1 MAEVAEAAPRALDPR
16 LIALKRVAIVPALN
30 EQEAIA
36 LVIDEI
42 RAFDPG
48 LEIVVIDDGSVDRTA
63 VVAEGKGAH
72 VIRLP
77 YNLGI
82 GGSVQTGFRYAF
94 DNGFR
99 LAVRLDGDGQHDASE
114 LGKLLEPVLD
124 DEADIVV
131 GSRFL
136 APSAYRSSAH
146 GSVRSP
152 CGPASA
158 T

>member
-1 MAEVAEAAPRALDPR
+1 MAEVAEAAPRTLDPR

-63 VVAEGKGAH
+63 AVAEAKGAH

-82 GGSVQTGFRYAF
+82 GGSVQT
-94 DNGFR
+94 
-99 LAVRLDGDGQHDASE
+99 AS
-114 LGKLLEPVLD
+114 GTRSTTASGWP
-124 DEADIVV
+124 AT
-131 GSRFL
+131 FL
-136 APSAYRSSAH
+136 STSS
-146 GSVRSP
+146 
-152 CGPASA
+152 PA
-158 T
+158 